1 MDDQR
6 NTLELHNDI
15 SAFSRQQVKTPKKID
30 YWYFEKY
37 EHQLEQQINYL
48 KAEIKQKDEI
58 IFSLSGRGK
67 EAPKNV
73 ESPREYKPVG
83 KPNPTKVLA
92 QMEALDRKNYWE
104 AEIKRRDE
112 LIASEG
118 NATNGEILNAQN

>member
-1 MDDQR
+1 
-6 NTLELHNDI
+6 
-15 SAFSRQQVKTPKKID
+15 
-30 YWYFEKY
+30 
-37 EHQLEQQINYL
+37 LEQQINYL

-58 IFSLSGRGK
+58 ISKLSGRDK
-67 EAPKNV
+67 ETEKNV

-83 KPNPTKVLA
+83 KVNPTRVLA

-118 NATNGEILNAQN
+118 NATDEEILNAQN